1 MFPIAELVDPNV
13 SWEGHLSGALSGLIC
28 AVIFRK
34 LGPQKPEIIEDDEN
48 EDDENEDDE
57 NEDDENED
65 ENEEKG

>member
-34 LGPQKPEIIEDDEN
+34 RGPQKPEIIEEEEDDVEEGEDDDEKRK
-48 EDDENEDDE
+48 EDI
-57 NEDDENED
+57 
-65 ENEEKG
+65 